1 MGAAWQDH
9 PSWELVEDAS
19 DAADRD
25 IAHLLLTAGADE
37 LRQTHNAQLA
47 TFTLSLV
54 ALDAVERLGLEPA
67 CCAGHSL
74 GEYTALVASG
84 AISFEEGVRLVAER
98 GEAMQHAADER
109 PGSMSALLGLDDD
122 AADAAC
128 RRAEADV
135 WVANY
140 NAPGQVVIAG
150 QKEDVDN
157 ASAVAKELGAK
168 RAMPLPVGGA
178 FHTPLMEPARNRLR
192 KALTAT
198 TFRDPEVPVTA
209 NVDARPHCDGG
220 EWPSLLSAQL
230 CNPVRWRQTVAQ
242 LAGFGVTQVVE
253 VGPGG
258 VLTGLARRCAPDLQ
272 AVSVA
277 APQDLDDLVAI
288 LAGTSFREYADT
300 HQGEHLYISER
311 LVLSPAAGLFT
322 PIVVTTEAAAVEAT
336 PTVVDVGA
344 VDVAID
350 VGALIGNVG
359 GAEVRSPFAGWL
371 MGLLAVDGERVSV
384 GQPVAW
390 LRATGGD

>member
-1 MGAAWQDH
+1 MA
-9 PSWELVEDAS
+9 
-19 DAADRD
+19 
-25 IAHLLLTAGADE
+25 
-37 LRQTHNAQLA
+37 
-47 TFTLSLV
+47 
-54 ALDAVERLGLEPA
+54 EPA
-67 CCAGHSL
+67 L
-74 GEYTALVASG
+74 
-84 AISFEEGVRLVAER
+84 
-98 GEAMQHAADER
+98 
-109 PGSMSALLGLDDD
+109 
-122 AADAAC
+122 
-128 RRAEADV
+128 
-135 WVANY
+135 
-140 NAPGQVVIAG
+140 
-150 QKEDVDN
+150 
-157 ASAVAKELGAK
+157 
-168 RAMPLPVGGA
+168 
-178 FHTPLMEPARNRLR
+178 
-192 KALTAT
+192 
-198 TFRDPEVPVTA
+198 
-209 NVDARPHCDGG
+209 
-220 EWPSLLSAQL
+220 
-230 CNPVRWRQTVAQ
+230 AQ